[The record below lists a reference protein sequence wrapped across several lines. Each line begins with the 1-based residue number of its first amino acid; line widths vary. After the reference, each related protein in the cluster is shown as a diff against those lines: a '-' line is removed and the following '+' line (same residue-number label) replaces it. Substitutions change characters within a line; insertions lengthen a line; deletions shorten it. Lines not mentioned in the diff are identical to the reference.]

1 MRKAGVSRMKRILLP
16 SALCVLTSCLT
27 LPPHSRTASPS
38 ASVID
43 RMPMQKWGVESCGAG
58 SLSTVLQHYGDT
70 TSMQQWDALLPKVR
84 GGVLTVDM
92 LIAARQ
98 KGFDARLV

>member
-1 MRKAGVSRMKRILLP
+1 MGAEGRRQKAEVAKTLLLSAFCLLP
-16 SALCVLTSCLT
+16 SCVSIT
-27 LPPHSRTASPS
+27 PHSQTASPS
-38 ASVID
+38 ATVID

-58 SLSTVLQHYGDT
+58 SLSTVLEHYGDT
-70 TSMQQWDALLPKVR
+70 TSMQQWDASLPKMR

-98 KGFDARLV
+98 KGF